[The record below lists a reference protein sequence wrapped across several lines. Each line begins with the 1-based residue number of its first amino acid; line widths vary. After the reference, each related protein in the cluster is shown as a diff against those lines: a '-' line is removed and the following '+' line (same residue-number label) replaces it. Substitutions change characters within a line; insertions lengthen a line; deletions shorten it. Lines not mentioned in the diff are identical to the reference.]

1 MGFILARD
9 NRQAAIKVLSRN
21 LKIEEPTAARIYDS
35 ARPTMTA
42 DGSLSEEAQKRA
54 VSFVMKQA
62 GVKEAPPYEKLF
74 DFSIIKKANATLQA
88 KGWHPGL

>member
-1 MGFILARD
+1 
-9 NRQAAIKVLSRN
+9 
-21 LKIEEPTAARIYDS
+21 
-35 ARPTMTA
+35 MTA